1 MQYENSYYSEE
12 NGVKRLE
19 RYILGKSYSSV
30 KVSLTKLFL
39 KKKNCKRIALKS
51 KYHWADVTSDYI

>member
-1 MQYENSYYSEE
+1 MQYENSYYTEE

-30 KVSLTKLFL
+30 KVSLKSSFL
-39 KKKNCKRIALKS
+39 KNCKRIALKS